1 MAEKYVD
8 ATASRKVELAI
19 GELGLLSV
27 PPCVAVQ
34 YLSKLLQGRF
44 SPASIA
50 DIVECEPALAAGVLS
65 LAQRLAAG
73 PVSQRHAVR
82 LVLDRLDA
90 DDVRNVLLKTKVTA
104 GFEIEFASDQPA
116 LPSRKDLILHS
127 LAVACCTRRIAQAA
141 ESGIEPNL
149 AYSAGLLHDIGKL
162 ALQDIM
168 PKSLAAI
175 TKEAEATKSS
185 LHKIEYK
192 HLGTHHAL
200 LGKQLAERWRLPEPI
215 KLAIWLHHRDAA
227 ALAKA
232 VPEAMLAVFVRAAD
246 NIARQA
252 NVGVSGSFSEPE
264 PLDNSAESVG
274 VPAETLQKI
283 RDELPQEVKRKCACL
298 GLETPQA
305 TARYCDLLASTAAQL
320 SEKHAKLSSEG
331 RSLQTT
337 ASYLNFAQE
346 FLRGVC
352 STVPAVD
359 IAEDFAKRW
368 QRFFQTGTVCL
379 YLTAGSQDGVADTAV
394 VEALGHSHKTVVRAP
409 QDGSLLPKPIA
420 GKFLLLE
427 AQDHIDWLV
436 EQLEVDFNRDQ
447 ARLLPLLSDGQVVGI
462 LAFELNY
469 PGDVSLFAE
478 KFEMAASMAGT
489 VLGLAL
495 AKEGQE
501 HWAERFA
508 QANGDLN
515 ERVAGLGS
523 QTRNSA
529 FGVPFQPAIRG
540 RDALDTSAA
549 TRDPEGEPRIRPEP
563 RPFDTCVVEALA
575 EMAAGVAHELNNPL
589 SVIAGRAQL
598 LAQAES
604 DGQKRHVLD
613 VIQENARGASSVVD
627 DLMSYAEPPAPRT
640 AMTSIGQIIDESIQL
655 AGHKAGIEHVNA
667 QVHISP
673 EVKDVLVDSAQV
685 VVAVANV
692 IANSIESYAD
702 PIRPIKITAE
712 PARREAAEPV
722 DGGGSPIATG
732 RDWEPGLRLQ
742 INDLGC
748 GMDEA
753 TARKAPSPFYS
764 AKPAGRGR
772 GMGLAYASRLIRLNR
787 GTLDIESRPG
797 HGTTVTVTLP
807 YE

>member
-1 MAEKYVD
+1 MAKQYVD

-34 YLSKLLQGRF
+34 YLSKLLQGGF
-44 SPASIA
+44 SPASVA

-73 PVSQRHAVR
+73 PAKQRHAIR

-90 DDVRNVLLKTKVTA
+90 DDVRDVLLKTKVSA
-104 GFEIEFASDQPA
+104 GFEVEFADEQPA

-127 LAVACCTRRIAQAA
+127 LAVACCARRIAEAA
-141 ESGIEPNL
+141 GSGIEPQL

-168 PKSLAAI
+168 PKSLSAI
-175 TKEAEATKSS
+175 TKEAEATKAS
-185 LHKIEYK
+185 LHTVEQQ
-192 HLGTHHAL
+192 HLGTNHAL
-200 LGKQLAERWRLPEPI
+200 LGKQLAQRWRLPEAI
-215 KLAIWLHHRDAA
+215 KLAIWLHHREAA
-227 ALAKA
+227 ALSNA
-232 VPEAMLAVFVRAAD
+232 VPEAMPAVLVRAAD
-246 NIARQA
+246 TVARQA
-252 NVGVSGSFSEPE
+252 NIGVSGSYDEPK
-264 PLDNSAESVG
+264 PLKDLAESVG
-274 VPAETLQKI
+274 ISAKVLQQI
-283 RDELPQEVKRKCACL
+283 RDELPQEVKRKSGVL

-305 TARYCDLLASTAAQL
+305 TAKYCDLIQATAAEL
-320 SEKHAKLSSEG
+320 SERHTKLSAES
-331 RSLQTT
+331 RSLQT
-337 ASYLNFAQE
+337 ASGYLGFAQE

-352 STVPAVD
+352 SNVSALD
-359 IAEDFAKRW
+359 IAEDFARRW

-379 YLTAGSQDGVADTAV
+379 YLTAGSHDGIVDTAV

-409 QDGSLLPKPIA
+409 QDGSLVPKPIA
-420 GKFLLLE
+420 DKFMLLE
-427 AQDHIDWLV
+427 ARDHLDWLL
-436 EQLEVDFNRDQ
+436 EQLEVDFNGDQ
-447 ARLLPLLSDGQVVGI
+447 ARLLPLLSDGQAVGVM
-462 LAFELNY
+462 AFELNY
-469 PGDVSLFAE
+469 PADAALFAE
-478 KFEMAASMAGT
+478 RFEMAASMAGT

-495 AKEGQE
+495 TKERQE

-508 QANGDLN
+508 QAD
-515 ERVAGLGS
+515 
-523 QTRNSA
+523 
-529 FGVPFQPAIRG
+529 
-540 RDALDTSAA
+540 
-549 TRDPEGEPRIRPEP
+549 GEPRTRPEP
-563 RPFDTCVVEALA
+563 RSVDQSVETLA

-613 VIQENARGASSVVD
+613 VIQENAREASSVVD
-627 DLMSYAEPPAPRT
+627 DLMSYAQPPPPRAAGT
-640 AMTSIGQIIDESIQL
+640 TVGQIIEEAVQL
-655 AGHKAGIEHVNA
+655 AGRKAGAEHVNA
-667 QVHISP
+667 QVHVSP

-702 PIRPIKITAE
+702 PMGPVKI
-712 PARREAAEPV
+712 AAEPG
-722 DGGGSPIATG
+722 DD
-732 RDWEPGLRLQ
+732 RLRLQ
-742 INDLGC
+742 ISDLGC
-748 GMDEA
+748 GMNEA
-753 TARKAPSPFYS
+753 TVRKAASPFFS
-764 AKPAGRGR
+764 AKPAGRRR

-787 GTLDIESRPG
+787 GTLEIESWPE

>member
-1 MAEKYVD
+1 MAQKYVD

-34 YLSKLLQGRF
+34 YLSKLLQGGF
-44 SPASIA
+44 SPALVA

-65 LAQRLAAG
+65 LAQRLAVG

-104 GFEIEFASDQPA
+104 GFEIEFAGDQPA

-127 LAVACCTRRIAQAA
+127 LAVACCTRRIAEATG
-141 ESGIEPNL
+141 SGIEPNL

-185 LHKIEYK
+185 LRRIEHQ
-192 HLGTHHAL
+192 HLGTNHAL

-227 ALAKA
+227 AFTKA
-232 VPEAMLAVFVRAAD
+232 VPEALLAVFVKAAD

-252 NVGVSGSFSEPE
+252 NVGVSGSFNEPQS
-264 PLDNSAESVG
+264 LDSIAESVG
-274 VPAETLQKI
+274 VDAKTLEQI
-283 RDELPQEVKRKCACL
+283 RDELPQEVKRKSACL
-298 GLETPQA
+298 GLATPQA
-305 TARYCDLLASTAAQL
+305 TARYCDLLATIAAQL
-320 SEKHAKLSSEG
+320 SEKHAKLSSED

-337 ASYLNFAQE
+337 ASYLSFAQE
-346 FLRGVC
+346 FLRGVR

-379 YLTAGSQDGVADTAV
+379 YLTAGSQDGAV
-394 VEALGHSHKTVVRAP
+394 DAAIVEALGHSHKTVVHMP
-409 QDGSLLPKPIA
+409 PDGALVPRPVA

-427 AQDHIDWLV
+427 VRDHLDWLI
-436 EQLEVDFNRDQ
+436 EQLDVDFNCDQ
-447 ARLLPLLSDGQVVGI
+447 AKLIPLLSDGRVVGI

-469 PGDVSLFAE
+469 PGDVGLFAE
-478 KFEMAASMAGT
+478 KFEMAAAMAGT
-489 VLGLAL
+489 VLDLAL
-495 AKEGQE
+495 TKEGQE

-508 QANGDLN
+508 QADGDASSIAIRRDW
-515 ERVAGLGS
+515 EPEQEQSPLGS
-523 QTRNSA
+523 NGESRMGPEAS
-529 FGVPFQPAIRG
+529 PA
-540 RDALDTSAA
+540 DTS
-549 TRDPEGEPRIRPEP
+549 
-563 RPFDTCVVEALA
+563 VVEALA

-598 LAQAES
+598 LAQAED
-604 DGQKRHVLD
+604 DGQKRHVLE
-613 VIQENARGASSVVD
+613 VIHENARAASSVVD
-627 DLMSYAEPPAPRT
+627 DLMSYADPPAPRAVPT
-640 AMTSIGQIIDESIQL
+640 AIGQIIDESIQL
-655 AGHKAGIEHVNA
+655 AAHKAGVEHIDA
-667 QVHISP
+667 QVQISP
-673 EVKDVLVDSAQV
+673 EVRNVLVDSAQV
-685 VVAVANV
+685 VVAVANL
-692 IANSIESYAD
+692 IANAIESCAD
-702 PIRPIKITAE
+702 SAGSVQIGVE
-712 PARREAAEPV
+712 PA
-722 DGGGSPIATG
+722 DG
-732 RDWEPGLRLQ
+732 WLRLQ
-742 INDLGC
+742 IHDAGC

-753 TARKAPSPFYS
+753 TVRKAPSPFFS
-764 AKPAGRGR
+764 AKPAGRRR

-787 GTLDIESRPG
+787 GRLYIESQQG
-797 HGTTVTVTLP
+797 HGTTVTVVLP
-807 YE
+807 CQ